1 MNENNV
7 DKKTLKTYEFKEKNM
22 DRTFDSKR
30 LSKQVKA
37 KSLPSNLFLA
47 ASILFGL
54 TPSIIIVMVVGQLMN
69 ESLSIQ
75 HFFIASAGITVSL
88 ILKALFYALSIWKAH
103 DAAYGALTDIRLAM
117 IEHMKEMPLA
127 FFQNRKT
134 GDLANIIIHDVEQAE
149 VYLAHAIPE
158 IMSSTIIPAAIF
170 VVVLLMDWRMGL
182 AMISTL
188 PLVYL
193 LRKGVNNMWY
203 RRARKFS
210 ASKQK
215 MSEDLVEYIAN
226 ISVIKAFA
234 QDEQKTKNVING
246 MKEYLRW
253 VKKSTIGVSIPMSVI
268 TMLMESGVILI
279 IVVGST
285 LFLQGQVSAQQLIL
299 AFILGGVF
307 SNSFSKMATF
317 QHYGIVFNQSMR
329 KVGSVLGE
337 EAPERSNL
345 FSQASAG
352 DIVFEDVSFRYD
364 GKEEEALSHINL
376 TFKENSVNAI
386 VGSSGSGKSTL
397 ANLIMGFWQPDSGR
411 LSIGG
416 RNIAHMTEQALI
428 GLVSMVQQDVFLFN
442 LTIAENIR
450 IGKSDATREEIMEA
464 AKRAQ
469 IHDFII
475 SLPNGYDTMAGESGV
490 KFSGGEKQ
498 RISIARMIL
507 KNAPIIILDEATAAI
522 DPNNEQLIQEAI
534 SNLGN
539 DKTIITIAHHLNTII
554 SADQIIVMDAGKTV
568 ATGKHKELLATCPL
582 YAEMVEQQNRV
593 DLWQIKEE
601 FV

>member
-1 MNENNV
+1 MG
-7 DKKTLKTYEFKEKNM
+7 KI
-22 DRTFDSKR
+22 FDAQQ

-47 ASILFGL
+47 VSILCGL
-54 TPSIIIVMVVGQLMN
+54 VPSIIIVVMVGQLMN
-69 ESLSIQ
+69 ESFSMQ
-75 HFFIASAGITVSL
+75 KFFISAIGITVSL
-88 ILKALFYALSIWKAH
+88 IFKAIFYALSIWKAH

-117 IEHMKEMPLA
+117 IEHMRKMPLS
-127 FFQNRKT
+127 FFQKRKT
-134 GDLANIIIHDVEQAE
+134 GDLANIINHDVEQAE

-170 VVVLLMDWRMGL
+170 IIVLVMDWRMGL
-182 AMISTL
+182 AMACTL

-193 LRKGVNNMWY
+193 LRKGVNSMWH

-210 ASKQK
+210 ASRKK

-234 QDEQKTKNVING
+234 REEQKTTNVLNG
-246 MKEYLRW
+246 IKEYLRW
-253 VKKSTIGVSIPMSVI
+253 VKKSTIGVSIPMSII

-279 IVVGST
+279 IIVGST
-285 LFLQGQVSAQQLIL
+285 LFLEGQVSVQQLIL

-307 SNSFSKMATF
+307 STSFSKMATF
-317 QHYGIVFNQSMR
+317 QHYGIVFNQSMSSI
-329 KVGSVLGE
+329 GSVLGE
-337 EAPERSNL
+337 EPPERSNL
-345 FSQASAG
+345 ISKAVPG
-352 DIVFEDVSFRYD
+352 EIVFEDVSFSYD
-364 GKEEEALSHINL
+364 SDEEVLSNVSL
-376 TFKENSVNAI
+376 TFHEGSLNAI

-397 ANLIMGFWQPDSGR
+397 ANLIMGFWKPDSGII
-411 LSIGG
+411 SIDGKD
-416 RNIAHMTEQALI
+416 IADMTEQALSS
-428 GLVSMVQQDVFLFN
+428 LVSMVQQDVFLFN
-442 LTIAENIR
+442 LSIAENIR
-450 IGKSDATREEIMEA
+450 IGKPEATLEEIMEA

-469 IHDFII
+469 IHDFIM
-475 SLPNGYDTMAGESGV
+475 SLPKGYETMAGEAGV

-522 DPNNEQLIQEAI
+522 DPNNEHLIQEAI
-534 SNLGN
+534 SNLGK
-539 DKTIITIAHHLNTII
+539 DKTIITIAHHLNTIVG
-554 SADQIIVMDAGKTV
+554 ADQIIVMNAGKIV
-568 ATGKHKELLATCPL
+568 AVGTHKELLGTCSL

-593 DLWQIKEE
+593 DTWQIKEE